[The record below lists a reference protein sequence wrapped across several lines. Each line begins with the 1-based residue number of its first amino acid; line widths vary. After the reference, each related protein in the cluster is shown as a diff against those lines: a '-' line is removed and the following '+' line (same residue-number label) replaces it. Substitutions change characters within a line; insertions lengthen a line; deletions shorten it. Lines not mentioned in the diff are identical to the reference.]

1 MIIVTGAAGFIGSNL
16 VRGLND
22 AGEDNL
28 LVVDHLKNSVKHLN
42 LNRVRIADF
51 LDKTE
56 FLEQLEQFREVRA
69 IFHQGACSSTTES
82 DGEYMMRNNYQY
94 SKRLLHFALEHRIP
108 FLYASSASVYG
119 NGEQGFSEDPK
130 CEYPLN
136 VYAFSKFAFDNHVRR
151 WLPKAESQ
159 VLGLRYFNVYGP
171 QENHKK
177 RMASVAFLL
186 FHQLRESGTMK
197 LFEGSGGFRRDFIHV
212 DDTVRMNLHFWESGT
227 SGIFNCGTGHARSF
241 ADIGTALQQLHG
253 SGVREAIPFPEDLR
267 GKYQE
272 FTEADLTQ
280 VRKAGY
286 RHDFLSL
293 EEGLHR
299 YHARLSA
306 SGGYL

>member
-1 MIIVTGAAGFIGSNL
+1 
-16 VRGLND
+16 
-22 AGEDNL
+22 
-28 LVVDHLKNSVKHLN
+28 
-42 LNRVRIADF
+42 
-51 LDKTE
+51 
-56 FLEQLEQFREVRA
+56 
-69 IFHQGACSSTTES
+69 
-82 DGEYMMRNNYQY
+82 
-94 SKRLLHFALEHRIP
+94 
-108 FLYASSASVYG
+108 
-119 NGEQGFSEDPK
+119 
-130 CEYPLN
+130 
-136 VYAFSKFAFDNHVRR
+136 
-151 WLPKAESQ
+151 
-159 VLGLRYFNVYGP
+159 
-171 QENHKK
+171 
-177 RMASVAFLL
+177 
-186 FHQLRESGTMK
+186 MK

-272 FTEADLTQ
+272 FTEANLTQ